1 MYYLAKK
8 EKKQNMDN
16 VRSVISRD
24 IIQRMHL
31 CKYTVLFW
39 TDRHGSVHH
48 GCHEEWRKGQ
58 EKKDNFCQ
66 MQAQY

>member
-31 CKYTVLFW
+31 CKYTVLF
-39 TDRHGSVHH
+39 
-48 GCHEEWRKGQ
+48 
-58 EKKDNFCQ
+58 
-66 MQAQY
+66 